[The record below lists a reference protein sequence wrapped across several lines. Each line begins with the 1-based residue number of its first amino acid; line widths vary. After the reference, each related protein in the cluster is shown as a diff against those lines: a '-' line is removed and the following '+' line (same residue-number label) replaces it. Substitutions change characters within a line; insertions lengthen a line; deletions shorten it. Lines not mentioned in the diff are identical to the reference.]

1 MHAVHVCLDPLV
13 FMYAKLQDFLV
24 YAIITALADP
34 GDREET
40 GMSHEMLE
48 PDPRVYELHAEVCKV
63 LAHPARL
70 QILDALRGGPIS
82 PHQLADMIGVS
93 GANLSQHLAMMRHK
107 GLVRRV
113 RVGRSV
119 AYAVSD
125 PRLFN
130 ACSTLRCLIREQLRA
145 GGELAERGFFPAPGE
160 GDGPADVAEREP
172 AA

>member
-1 MHAVHVCLDPLV
+1 MSD
-13 FMYAKLQDFLV
+13 
-24 YAIITALADP
+24 
-34 GDREET
+34 DR
-40 GMSHEMLE
+40 LE
-48 PDPRVYELHAEVCKV
+48 PDPKVYELHAEVCKV

-82 PHQLADMIGVS
+82 PRELADMIGVS
-93 GANLSQHLAMMRHK
+93 RANLSQHLAMMRHK

-119 AYAVSD
+119 AYTVSD

-145 GGELAERGFFPAPGE
+145 GGELAERGFFSALGQ
-160 GDGPADVAEREP
+160 GDGPADVAEDQSAAESRETRDE
-172 AA
+172 